1 MGIQSKLRALL
12 KSGFVRST
20 GVLVGG
26 TAMAQALTVLAL
38 PVLTRLYSPE
48 DFSVL
53 AVYIAILT
61 MISVIAC
68 LRLEIA
74 IPLPESEEV
83 AANLLALALT
93 FAAVFA
99 GLFALVLFG
108 FGARFFGAIGKPEL
122 SPYGWLLP
130 VGVWLAAS
138 YAALQYWSTREKQ
151 FELVAKTRVAQ
162 ATVGLSAQLGLGWW
176 GAGPVGLL
184 LGHAL
189 LAGSGILALVRRNIG
204 VFRLVSLR
212 HMKSAFGEYRRFPIY
227 STLEAL
233 TNNAGMQVPVL
244 LIAAYAIGPEAGFL
258 LLATRA
264 LGTPVNLIGGAIS
277 QVYLSRAPEEMR
289 AGRLASFTVKILFK
303 LAHLTIVPLVLL
315 ALIAPWAFAFVFGEE
330 WRRAGE
336 LIVWMTPWFV
346 LKLLSSPVSMVM
358 HVKMQQRAMLFI
370 TIYGLVL
377 RVAVVLAV
385 ALSYTPAMAEAYA
398 LASAGFYL
406 SLLLMVGRVAGLS
419 QLEISKLVLY
429 SVLSVLPILALVW
442 GVIT

>member
-1 MGIQSKLRALL
+1 MGIQSKLDELL

-26 TAMAQALTVLAL
+26 TALAQALTVLAL

-53 AVYIAILT
+53 AVYVAILT

-99 GLFALVLFG
+99 GVFALVVIG
-108 FGARFFGAIGKPEL
+108 FGDRFFGAIGKPEL

-138 YAALQYWSTREKQ
+138 YAALQYWATREKQ

-176 GAGPVGLL
+176 EAGPVGLL

-189 LAGSGILALVRRNIG
+189 LAGSGILALIRRNIG
-204 VFRLVSLR
+204 VFRLVSLPN
-212 HMKSAFGEYRRFPIY
+212 MKSAFGQYRRFPIY
-227 STLEAL
+227 STFEAL

-244 LIAAYAIGPEAGFL
+244 LIAAYAVGPEAGFL

-264 LGTPVNLIGGAIS
+264 LGTPVNLIGGAIA

-315 ALIAPWAFAFVFGEE
+315 ALIAPCAFAFVFGEE

-442 GVIT
+442 GVIA